1 MTTPERPD
9 RGHEAQSE
17 ARGVRRA
24 LREVVPILAVALIVG
39 FIVFRIA
46 RPDPKPMLAPRYDG
60 VPLRAWAQA
69 ALDSAAAEAGVS
81 FSVRPAVRPLDA
93 SRLGMLAE
101 TDGYHAF
108 LKRCSSCH
116 NTPDPS
122 MHGPEDWHAVV
133 RRMGGWMEKAGVLP
147 LAVAESTAIASFLEQ
162 AARIP
167 D

>member
-1 MTTPERPD
+1 MTKPVRPD
-9 RGHEAQSE
+9 RGHEAQGGG
-17 ARGVRRA
+17 RVHIRV
-24 LREVVPILAVALIVG
+24 LRDVVPILAVALVVG
-39 FIVFRIA
+39 FVVFSIA
-46 RPDPKPMLAPRYDG
+46 GPDPKPTLAPRYDG

-93 SRLGMLAE
+93 RRLGMLKQ

-116 NTPDPS
+116 DTPDPS

-147 LAVAESTAIASFLEQ
+147 LAVAESTAIASFLDQ
-162 AARIP
+162 AARIR